1 MCNAIASQ
9 FIRHDLSGF
18 TAMRVEQTSEKAL
31 SGFAQMARK
40 PIPNQEKRAGR
51 ADFKRMN

>member
-18 TAMRVEQTSEKAL
+18 TAMRVEQTSKKAL